1 VERIK
6 ILKLGLIVG
15 LLLSVIFIGGC
26 VPPEGTEGGFDWTWI
41 ILLVLLFGMMYFL
54 MIRPQRKRQ
63 KEHQQLM
70 EELKRGDR
78 VITAGGIYG
87 VIESVSED
95 SIILKVE
102 SGATMR
108 VARNSV
114 SGKREG

>member
-1 VERIK
+1 
-6 ILKLGLIVG
+6 
-15 LLLSVIFIGGC
+15 
-26 VPPEGTEGGFDWTWI
+26 
-41 ILLVLLFGMMYFL
+41 MMYFL

-78 VITAGGIYG
+78 VITAGGVYG
-87 VIESVSED
+87 VIETISDDSVV
-95 SIILKVE
+95 IKVE

-114 SGKREG
+114 AGKREK